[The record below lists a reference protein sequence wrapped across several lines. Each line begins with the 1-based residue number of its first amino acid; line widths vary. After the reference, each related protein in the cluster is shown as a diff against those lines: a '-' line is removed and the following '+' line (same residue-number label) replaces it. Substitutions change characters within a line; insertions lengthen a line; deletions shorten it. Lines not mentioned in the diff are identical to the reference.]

1 MNNAEWCLLHDIKF
15 AGISVGI
22 IPRRKGNFYKVLG
35 NANGLGNREPIGMMP
50 REQTGDM
57 TEGESTRAFKQWL
70 DLEHVDYKEP
80 EDILTGEER
89 GYLKN
94 VIRPFRD
101 DVFSLG
107 KVDAFHAGIDIE
119 DKDEMTL
126 CFIPLKGRFNG
137 MEEGKQYTPE
147 ELGLL

>member
-1 MNNAEWCLLHDIKF
+1 MTAH
-15 AGISVGI
+15 
-22 IPRRKGNFYKVLG
+22 
-35 NANGLGNREPIGMMP
+35 ANGLGNREPIGMMP

-57 TEGESTRAFKQWL
+57 TEGESLRAFKQWL
-70 DLEHVDYKEP
+70 DLEHEDYKEP

-94 VIRPFRD
+94 LIRPFRD
-101 DVFSLG
+101 DVFSLER
-107 KVDAFHAGIDIE
+107 VDAFHRGINIE
-119 DKDEMTL
+119 DKDEMLL
-126 CFIPLKGRFNG
+126 CYIPLKGRFNG